1 MRRHLCSSPAP
12 QGSKLR
18 DSLGQFTGGAGAD
31 RAEMLELMDGAYIVD
46 DRKGGSGKGAKDSKE
61 GDDAGDEAVEQEKAS
76 LLKTQSFVACFNIAG
91 LVHSHRVLEWVR
103 SDKAKTDGFQE
114 RIPTAHCTG
123 KAMQLPDRATLIK
136 TAEERESKGELWVLL
151 VLIRIFSDEYL
162 YKGRSES
169 SLAYGLIELG
179 EEAYVVFQAY
189 YDQVGATI
197 DELSAVAEGGGD
209 IAVSSKSRG
218 KALLNAA
225 LIALAR
231 ICMSAYSNAAINAA
245 FKSKLAT
252 DPAGM
257 TYAFMHATVG
267 SFFTETINSAPDEH
281 HCRLINKGDIEGAII
296 LAKYGVAQHQLAS
309 NRWIKVPKV
318 AGSAAAMESQ
328 LEAAS
333 PSKLPASS
341 SPKETEKKKKADAG
355 ITAADM
361 VTNLT
366 ARHGL
371 YTLLNPLPSVHA
383 AAIVQA
389 IVNVLRQE
397 KSEPFVLSCSYASQ
411 INAGRVG
418 LGEPTKPMPRG
429 GKLTLGSKSP
439 MLPTMRGGVLD
450 CFAELHL
457 AKVEEEEVSSEQ
469 ATFHGIGSRKKSR
482 FYLVFLNIEKLIAA
496 SATPEMDRKA
506 YDCMLGL
513 FKLNTLVYHQLM
525 TTHLIDFANV
535 PLRLASSEADARG
548 KYGRVS
554 ALPTPEPAAAEA
566 LAPQEA
572 LPPWEE
578 EDEMTA
584 AVRAAAIDKAAGELD
599 LGELDLVS
607 LADQLAEAQA
617 QGLAEAGAAAAMP
630 PPPPQLQGSTAA
642 KRGRSANASASSS
655 PAVTAPKRPTSM
667 FGNWVSNTFGL
678 SSTPAQSPAA
688 GVPLPPPLP
697 SAGATLV
704 LPPSAAGAASD

>member
-1 MRRHLCSSPAP
+1 M
-12 QGSKLR
+12 
-18 DSLGQFTGGAGAD
+18 
-31 RAEMLELMDGAYIVD
+31 
-46 DRKGGSGKGAKDSKE
+46 
-61 GDDAGDEAVEQEKAS
+61 
-76 LLKTQSFVACFNIAG
+76 
-91 LVHSHRVLEWVR
+91 
-103 SDKAKTDGFQE
+103 
-114 RIPTAHCTG
+114 
-123 KAMQLPDRATLIK
+123 
-136 TAEERESKGELWVLL
+136 LL

-179 EEAYVVFQAY
+179 DEAYVIFQAY
-189 YDQVGATI
+189 YDKVGATI

-218 KALLNAA
+218 KALLNSA

-231 ICMSAYSNAAINAA
+231 ICMSAYSNEPINAA
-245 FKSKLAT
+245 FKSKLTT

-257 TYAFMHATVG
+257 TYGFMHATVH
-267 SFFTETINSAPDEH
+267 SFFTEIIASAPDEH

-309 NRWIKVPKV
+309 NRWIKVLKV
-318 AGSAAAMESQ
+318 AGSAAAMASQ

-333 PSKLPASS
+333 PGKLPASS
-341 SPKETEKKKKADAG
+341 LPKETEKKKKPDVS
-355 ITAADM
+355 ITATDM
-361 VTNLT
+361 QKNFS
-366 ARHGL
+366 ARHDL
-371 YTLLNPLPSVHA
+371 YAMLNPLAPQHA

-389 IVNVLRQE
+389 AVNVLRQE

-439 MLPTMRGGVLD
+439 MLPTMRGGVAD
-450 CFAELHL
+450 CFATLHL

-482 FYLVFLNIEKLIAA
+482 FYIVFLNIEELIAA
-496 SATPEMDRKA
+496 SATPEVDRKG

-630 PPPPQLQGSTAA
+630 PPPPQGGTAT

-667 FGNWVSNTFGL
+667 FGSWMSNAFGL
-678 SSTPAQSPAA
+678 STPAQSPAA

-697 SAGATLV
+697 SAGAILV
-704 LPPSAAGAASD
+704 LPASAAGPASD